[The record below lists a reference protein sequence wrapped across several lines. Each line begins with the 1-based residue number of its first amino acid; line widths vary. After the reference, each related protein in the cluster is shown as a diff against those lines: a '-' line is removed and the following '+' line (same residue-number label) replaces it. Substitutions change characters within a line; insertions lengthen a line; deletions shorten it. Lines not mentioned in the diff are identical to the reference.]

1 MKDIGAKDIEAIL
14 LIEILPGMTFEFE
27 GDTETRI
34 KIYGRPSQCLKTF
47 NSLHNEV

>member
-14 LIEILPGMTFEFE
+14 LIEILPEMTFEFE
-27 GDTETRI
+27 GDTETRV

-47 NSLHNEV
+47 NFLHNEV